1 MAYLKAA
8 KGVDL
13 KSPHQKKK
21 KIVTGWE
28 WMLTRLIVVIIL
40 QYTQIPSH

>member
-21 KIVTGWE
+21 NYNCMGMDVN
-28 WMLTRLIVVIIL
+28 
-40 QYTQIPSH
+40 